1 MYKAQPPHALCLE
14 IHGHTSD
21 QCSKM
26 PNRAGCWGDWVT
38 ALFVPCS
45 CSELSAA
52 HCTPTEQV
60 SEVPQQPSVGSKL
73 LALWL
78 SLFWIYDT
86 VTNSGPHGSRCF
98 KLETKGYLFS
108 VFSQTMTVNLNVY
121 FLQLIYCVLRLLPTA
136 PRSFTICFELPQ
148 LDFLSLYINA

>member
-1 MYKAQPPHALCLE
+1 MPFAWRYMAIHQISAPRCQTELDVEETERPYFLCPAHAVSCLL
-14 IHGHTSD
+14 H
-21 QCSKM
+21 
-26 PNRAGCWGDWVT
+26 T
-38 ALFVPCS
+38 ALP
-45 CSELSAA
+45 LSRW
-52 HCTPTEQV
+52 V
-60 SEVPQQPSVGSKL
+60 RFPQQPSVGSKL

-136 PRSFTICFELPQ
+136 PRSFSICFELPQ
-148 LDFLSLYINA
+148 LDFLPFYINA